1 MFGYAYKADMQLLGE
16 TTKKEKMEQ
25 LYCKFS
31 CKSSLHKILEYYSQN
46 LRTVHLSG
54 KNWVNKKLWEIKGI
68 TIFSLGILFKDME
81 NIKLRVI
88 YYMEG
93 RHCLISFS

>member
-31 CKSSLHKILEYYSQN
+31 CKSSLHKILEYYS
-46 LRTVHLSG
+46 HLESQDSSPFR
-54 KNWVNKKLWEIKGI
+54 KKLGQQKALGDQGYHH
-68 TIFSLGILFKDME
+68 FSLRNF
-81 NIKLRVI
+81 V
-88 YYMEG
+88 
-93 RHCLISFS
+93 